1 MNDDPTQQ
9 QTREERLQEI
19 LLKYVEAAEAG
30 RAPEPQQFIAQHV
43 QFAQEI
49 ADFLAGYQ
57 HLNTLATPLRDAEER
72 RPRLDALA
80 IGALSGRAPKPERAP
95 ASEGGAGDS
104 ALPDLGR
111 LGDYRLV
118 REIGRGGMGIV
129 YEAEQIT
136 LRRRVALKILPFAGG
151 VDSRQLQRF
160 RNEAEAAAHLHHSHI
175 VPVFAVGS
183 ERGVHYYAMQFIEGQ
198 SLATLIADLGQG
210 KKAVLGQEATL
221 NKSKTSAGSALA
233 AGTISTE
240 HSARSRQ
247 FFRTVA
253 IIGKQI
259 AEALEYAHQRGIVH
273 RDIKPANL
281 LLDNY
286 GEVWVTD
293 FGLASCQSQVGLTL
307 TGELL
312 GTLRYASPEQAM
324 AKRGLIDHHTDIYSL
339 CATLYELLTLNPVFD
354 GNDRHALLHQIGFEE
369 PKPPRAIDP
378 TIPVELET
386 IILKAL
392 AKNPGERYSS
402 AQDLADD
409 LQRFLEDKPIQA
421 KRPTVVDRARK
432 WMRRHPAVVVA
443 SVVMLVVGMV
453 GFAASTLLVAQEQ
466 WRTKHAYNKLTVE
479 EQRSK
484 HAYEELALE
493 EKRTKKA
500 YEELAVQQDRTK
512 QALEAEAVLRDR
524 AEGDY
529 EQARRALEMIVQF
542 SEGELA
548 HNPAQQDVRRRLLET
563 VLDYYEDFM
572 ARHEDDFAAAA
583 DLSASRQRAAAI
595 LTELATLR
603 GPTLLAVVQNA
614 AVQEDLQLQDEQ
626 KKKLSQLV
634 GSFNK
639 PIKDREPS
647 KQFDP
652 KFNPKDKGPA
662 PIPPA
667 SAVEKAI
674 GEILSVPQKKR
685 FQQILLQVQQQGRH
699 GFSDPT
705 LDEALG
711 LTSQQ
716 RADIRKIQNDAHSAW
731 ADHLFSDKKIGKP
744 AAFWFDV
751 QNKILATLEPD
762 QRDKWQ
768 QLAGPTVL
776 VELREGYPFDGQ
788 DVKLPRPGPAFGLPG
803 RAGKIVVWHL
813 KNAGDFAGSG
823 FGHKSFVDDKQYYC
837 WQGKEIPPTA
847 FEIAVSADALT
858 EAERQWLVVKRDQE
872 EAPTP
877 GPGKGW
883 VVLFRSMDPSVWNTE
898 KTTDNAYAIAA
909 AQAPRSIRY
918 LRLKRMDTGETLIM
932 PITYAQL
939 TQQPKSLG
947 EGFAWNG
954 SAGESFR
961 ARHLGIVQGPAL
973 DGPARKGPPK

>member
-1 MNDDPTQQ
+1 MNDDLTQRQ
-9 QTREERLQEI
+9 PREERLQEI
-19 LLKYVEAAEAG
+19 LLRYVEAAEAG
-30 RAPEPQQFIAQHV
+30 RAPERQQFIAEHL

-49 ADFLAGYQ
+49 SEFLAGYQ
-57 HLNTLATPLRDAEER
+57 HLNSLATPLREGEER
-72 RPRLDALA
+72 RLRLDALQM
-80 IGALSGRAPKPERAP
+80 GAQSSLGTKRDRAPD
-95 ASEGGAGDS
+95 SEGNAGGT

-111 LGDYRLV
+111 LGDYKLI

-221 NKSKTSAGSALA
+221 NKAKTSAGSALA

-369 PKPPRAIDP
+369 PKPPRTIDP

-386 IILKAL
+386 IVLKSL

-443 SVVMLVVGMV
+443 TVVMLVVGLV

-466 WRTKHAYNKLTVE
+466 WRTKNAYDKLTVE

-484 HAYEELALE
+484 RAYEELALE

-500 YEELAVQQDRTK
+500 YEELAIQQDRTK

-548 HNPAQQDVRRRLLET
+548 HNPAQQDVRRRLCW
-563 VLDYYEDFM
+563 
-572 ARHEDDFAAAA
+572 RPC
-583 DLSASRQRAAAI
+583 S
-595 LTELATLR
+595 TLR
-603 GPTLLAVVQNA
+603 R
-614 AVQEDLQLQDEQ
+614 
-626 KKKLSQLV
+626 
-634 GSFNK
+634 FH
-639 PIKDREPS
+639 
-647 KQFDP
+647 
-652 KFNPKDKGPA
+652 GPA
-662 PIPPA
+662 
-667 SAVEKAI
+667 
-674 GEILSVPQKKR
+674 
-685 FQQILLQVQQQGRH
+685 
-699 GFSDPT
+699 
-705 LDEALG
+705 
-711 LTSQQ
+711 
-716 RADIRKIQNDAHSAW
+716 
-731 ADHLFSDKKIGKP
+731 
-744 AAFWFDV
+744 
-751 QNKILATLEPD
+751 
-762 QRDKWQ
+762 
-768 QLAGPTVL
+768 
-776 VELREGYPFDGQ
+776 
-788 DVKLPRPGPAFGLPG
+788 
-803 RAGKIVVWHL
+803 
-813 KNAGDFAGSG
+813 
-823 FGHKSFVDDKQYYC
+823 
-837 WQGKEIPPTA
+837 
-847 FEIAVSADALT
+847 
-858 EAERQWLVVKRDQE
+858 
-872 EAPTP
+872 
-877 GPGKGW
+877 
-883 VVLFRSMDPSVWNTE
+883 
-898 KTTDNAYAIAA
+898 
-909 AQAPRSIRY
+909 
-918 LRLKRMDTGETLIM
+918 
-932 PITYAQL
+932 
-939 TQQPKSLG
+939 
-947 EGFAWNG
+947 
-954 SAGESFR
+954 
-961 ARHLGIVQGPAL
+961 
-973 DGPARKGPPK
+973 